1 MAERSTMTGNRM
13 HFARLAA
20 LLFLLLLLSQPLYA
34 RQKSSPRQL
43 ERAMREGKELYE
55 ENHYLGAIDIWKEIL
70 KKDPWNEEAK
80 LLIEK
85 ALKQYEELTSHLEN
99 GYAYLEEGRIDAAQE
114 EFDYVQ
120 ANSSENDEEL
130 QEMVSRG
137 FEAVGL
143 ARRDRQYM
151 EIIGGGDQHLELQ
164 EFDAALAA
172 YEEARNFFPEGD
184 VAPKRIEL
192 TMEKKLESE
201 LGTRLRSL
209 REEGR
214 RLFAQ
219 DKFKASQNVWE
230 EVVEL
235 IPEDEEAELFLSKI
249 AFNLQEREKLLE
261 MARGYF
267 ENGQR
272 LYAEKQFENAIDQF
286 ENAIAMNY
294 QINRSRKYIED
305 CREAIRRQEAGI
317 REHNAE
323 LVARFLREGIKF
335 YNLNRYRDSLTQ
347 LNRGLELD
355 PENSQIKEYIL
366 RDIIALKREE
376 EKAVL
381 PTSPFF
387 KLVENLKL
395 LGAESYQQGDYQ
407 SSVRYYEEI
416 LLIFPFNEEARI
428 SLTRA
433 LGKTDP
439 TLAAEIL
446 DGMYRDARQLVQ
458 RGKKREAVAKLK
470 LIQEVNPG
478 YRDTVAL
485 IRQLEEERTV
495 KEEEQRKVVTE
506 KDRKQAERLY
516 RKGLDLY
523 AGERLE
529 EAIETWRQALELN
542 PEYVD
547 ARVDLSRAESKLRN
561 LQRAEAGGSGA
572 EEASQDE
579 LTITIK
585 RHYLEGVNLYM
596 NGLYAEAISEWEEV
610 LRLNPVHE
618 NARNNIERA
627 RKRLEVSGEQGS
639 S

>member
-1 MAERSTMTGNRM
+1 M
-13 HFARLAA
+13 HFHRLST
-20 LLFLLLLLSQPLYA
+20 LLFLLLLLLSQPLYA
-34 RQKSSPRQL
+34 RQRSSPRQL
-43 ERAMREGKELYE
+43 ERAIREGKELYE
-55 ENHYLGAIDIWKEIL
+55 ENHYLGAIDIWTEVL

-85 ALKQYEELTSHLEN
+85 ALKQYEELTSHLEI
-99 GYAYLEEGRIDAAQE
+99 GYAFLEEGRFDGAQE
-114 EFDYVQ
+114 EFVYVQ
-120 ANSSENDEEL
+120 ENSSENDEEL
-130 QEMVSRG
+130 QDMVSRG
-137 FEAVGL
+137 FEAVRL
-143 ARRDRQYM
+143 ARRDQQYM
-151 EIIGGGDQHLELQ
+151 DFIGEGDQHLELQ
-164 EFDAALAA
+164 EFDAALAS
-172 YEEARNFFPEGD
+172 YEEAQDFYPEGD
-184 VAPKRIEL
+184 VAPRRIEL
-192 TMEKKLESE
+192 TMEKRLEAE

-214 RLFAQ
+214 RLFAE
-219 DKFKASQNVWE
+219 DKLKPSQTVWE

-235 IPEDEEAELFLSKI
+235 IPGDEEAELFLSKI
-249 AFNLQEREKLLE
+249 AFKLQEREKLLE

-272 LYAEKQFENAIDQF
+272 LYSEKRYENAIDQF

-294 QINRSRKYIED
+294 QVKRSRKYIED
-305 CREAIRRQEAGI
+305 CREAIRQQEEGT
-317 REHNAE
+317 RERNAE
-323 LVARFLREGIKF
+323 LVARYLREGIKF
-335 YNLNRYRDSLTQ
+335 YNLNRYRDSLNQ

-381 PTSPFF
+381 PTSPFY

-395 LGAESYQQGDYQ
+395 LGTQSYKQGDYQ
-407 SSVRYYEEI
+407 ASVRYYEEI

-439 TLAAEIL
+439 ALAAEIL

-478 YRDTVAL
+478 YRDTTVL

-495 KEEEQRKVVTE
+495 KEQEQQKVVTE
-506 KDRKQAERLY
+506 KDRKQAEKLY

-523 AGERLE
+523 TGERLE
-529 EAIETWRQALELN
+529 EAIEIWRQALELD

-561 LQRAEAGGSGA
+561 LQRAAEGSSAREVEA
-572 EEASQDE
+572 QDE
-579 LTITIK
+579 LTIMIK
-585 RHYLEGVNLYM
+585 RHYLEGVTLYM

-610 LRLNPVHE
+610 LRLDPVHE

-627 RKRLEVSGEQGS
+627 RKRLEISGQQGRS
-639 S
+639 